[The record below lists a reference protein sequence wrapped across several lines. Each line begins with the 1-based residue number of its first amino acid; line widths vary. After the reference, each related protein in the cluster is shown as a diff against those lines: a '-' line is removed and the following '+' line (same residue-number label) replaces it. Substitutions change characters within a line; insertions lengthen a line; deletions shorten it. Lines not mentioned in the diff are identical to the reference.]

1 MNAVNKRD
9 RLVESAATLFHRKGM
24 FATSLADIAKDA
36 DIPIGNVYYYFK
48 TKEELAL
55 SALARHKQQYTQLFE
70 SLNATI
76 DDPRQR
82 LKKAIDHYEA
92 QSEDFTRYGCP
103 IGKIVMD
110 TEKEDGAIAKAAT
123 DVLQTFL
130 AWSEA
135 QFNELGHEDNAK
147 AYAISLL
154 AGIQGSAILAKA
166 MQDSDIMLAELA
178 RLAHFID
185 QLPNKRISLGKVT
198 KQTTAA

>member
-55 SALARHKQQYTQLFE
+55 SALARHKQQYVQLFE
-70 SLNATI
+70 GLNNNI

-82 LKKAIDHYEA
+82 LKKAIDHYEQ

-110 TEKEDGAIAKAAT
+110 TEKEHVAIAKAAT

-130 AWSEA
+130 SWAEA
-135 QFNELGHEDNAK
+135 QFNELGQEENAK
-147 AYAISLL
+147 THAVSLL
-154 AGIQGSAILAKA
+154 AGIQGAAVLAKA
-166 MQDSDIMLAELA
+166 LGNSDIMLAELA

-185 QLPNKRISLGKVT
+185 QLPNNRIPLGKVA
-198 KQTTAA
+198 KHTTAA